1 MKIITQPIQI
11 ERPSDY
17 RPRLS
22 ISKTTEFRLREKG
35 LLPPVVQIGKR
46 AVGLPKHE
54 VDILVAAKIAEK
66 SNDEI
71 LGIIKRLVA
80 ARVFDVEAMMEA
92 VGA

>member
-1 MKIITQPIQI
+1 M
-11 ERPSDY
+11 
-17 RPRLS
+17 
-22 ISKTTEFRLREKG
+22 
-35 LLPPVVQIGKR
+35 VQISKR

-54 VDILVAAKIAEK
+54 VDILVAAKIAKK

-80 ARVFDVEAMMEA
+80 ARSYDVEAMMEA